1 MEAPGRDPGLAGFTQ
16 GPRDSEPV
24 LILSLSFVVPLS
36 SQVTSQV
43 TPSRM
48 TPLPLL
54 DPGHEANARP
64 QLAVSWGSVAL
75 SPGSRDAI
83 KDELS
88 HFLFSAGG
96 QLWVRRILVRQDTVS
111 SFLACV

>member
-1 MEAPGRDPGLAGFTQ
+1 
-16 GPRDSEPV
+16 
-24 LILSLSFVVPLS
+24 
-36 SQVTSQV
+36 
-43 TPSRM
+43 M

-54 DPGHEANARP
+54 DPGHEANTRP
-64 QLAVSWGSVAL
+64 QLVVSWGCVAL

-111 SFLACV
+111 SFLAYV